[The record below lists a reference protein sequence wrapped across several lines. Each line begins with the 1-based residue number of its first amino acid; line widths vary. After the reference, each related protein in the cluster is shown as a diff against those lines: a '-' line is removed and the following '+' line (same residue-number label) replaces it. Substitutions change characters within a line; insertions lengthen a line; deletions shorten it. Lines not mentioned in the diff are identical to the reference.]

1 VRVVAATNRNL
12 EEAVAAGSFRRDL
25 YFRLKVVE
33 IVVPPLRHRRED
45 VAAIADHFMERFVAE
60 TGRRLRGFTPAAR
73 EAVTAYHW
81 PGNVREL
88 RNCVERAVVLAPGD
102 WIDVS
107 DLTLSQLASS
117 GDSGRAAV
125 ASSPFVPTTIAEVER
140 KHVLATLQAVGGN
153 KTKAAAILGIERST
167 LERKLAKWAQA

>member
-1 VRVVAATNRNL
+1 
-12 EEAVAAGSFRRDL
+12 
-25 YFRLKVVE
+25 
-33 IVVPPLRHRRED
+33 
-45 VAAIADHFMERFVAE
+45 M
-60 TGRRLRGFTPAAR
+60 
-73 EAVTAYHW
+73 TAYHW

-125 ASSPFVPTTIAEVER
+125 APSPFVPTTIAEVER